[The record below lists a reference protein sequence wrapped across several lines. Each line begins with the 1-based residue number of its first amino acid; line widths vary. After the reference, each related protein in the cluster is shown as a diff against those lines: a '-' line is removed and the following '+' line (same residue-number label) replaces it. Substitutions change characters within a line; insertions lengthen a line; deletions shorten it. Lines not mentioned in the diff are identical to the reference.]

1 MTCYEI
7 VRPEFTHREG
17 TSEVLGQ
24 SSSSSRFLR
33 LRLIGGDE
41 EEDSLVHAFGRS
53 FGEAGFGLV
62 VAVVVARGD
71 ETVVA

>member
-7 VRPEFTHREG
+7 VRPEYAHREG

-24 SSSSSRFLR
+24 SPSFSRFLR

-41 EEDSLVHAFGRS
+41 EEDSFVHALGRS
-53 FGEAGFGLV
+53 FDEAGFGLV
-62 VAVVVARGD
+62 VAVVAARGD